1 MLTDSVPILPKT
13 AQSTI
18 ILKIE
23 DLQHLPNTRSQQFN
37 SGCQVLISNN
47 GCQLFFSYSMADRNI
62 RHQLSLPNNTCQLY

>member
-23 DLQHLPNTRSQQFN
+23 YLQHLPNTRLQQFN
-37 SGCQVLISNN
+37 SGCQLLISNN

-62 RHQLSLPNNTCQLY
+62 RHQLPLPNNMCQLY